1 MCPAIQREFRPQTR
15 CCNNVKLG
23 VNVSEMRYESIVVW
37 AEGAMR
43 WKSRAK
49 LPRSNQETQ
58 MN

>member
-1 MCPAIQREFRPQTR
+1 MLGSQSQTR

-49 LPRSNQETQ
+49 LPRSNNETQ
-58 MN
+58 RN